1 MTLPRASSNE
11 GLLTAAADGVRVA
24 IRLTP
29 RARAD
34 RIDGIAASADG
45 GFVLKV
51 AVTAPPVENRANDA
65 LIAAIAKAWGL
76 PRRDISI
83 VGGSKSRNKIV
94 HIAGEPRALL
104 QRLAAA
110 LGGLPAA

>member
-1 MTLPRASSNE
+1 
-11 GLLTAAADGVRVA
+11 VRVA

-34 RIDGIAASADG
+34 RIEGVAASADG

-65 LIAAIAKAWGL
+65 LIAVLAKAWRL
-76 PRRDISI
+76 PRRDIAI
-83 VGGSKSRNKIV
+83 VGGGKSRNKTV
-94 HIAGEPRALL
+94 HIAGEPRGLL
-104 QRLAAA
+104 QHLAAA

>member
-1 MTLPRASSNE
+1 LPRASSE

-34 RIDGIAASADG
+34 RIDGIASTADG
-45 GFVLKV
+45 SAVLKV
-51 AVTAPPVENRANDA
+51 AVTAPRAGNRANDA
-65 LIAAIAKAWGL
+65 LIAVLAKAWGL
-76 PRRDISI
+76 PRRHISI
-83 VGGSKSRNKIV
+83 VGGKSRNKIV
-94 HIAGEPRALL
+94 HVAGETRALQ

-110 LGGLPAA
+110 LAQLPAA

>member
-1 MTLPRASSNE
+1 M
-11 GLLTAAADGVRVA
+11 RVA

-34 RIDGIAASADG
+34 RIDGVASSAG
-45 GFVLKV
+45 GRAVLKV
-51 AVTAPPVENRANDA
+51 AVTAPPAENRANDA

-76 PRRDISI
+76 PGRDISI
-83 VGGSKSRNKIV
+83 VRGSKSRNKIV
-94 HIAGEPRALL
+94 HITGEPRALL

-110 LGGLPAA
+110 LGGLPTA

>member
-1 MTLPRASSNE
+1 M
-11 GLLTAAADGVRVA
+11 RVA

-34 RIDGIAASADG
+34 RIDGVAFSADG
-45 GFVLKV
+45 RAVLKV
-51 AVTAPPVENRANDA
+51 AVTAPPAENRANDA
-65 LIAAIAKAWGL
+65 LIAVLAKAWRL

>member
-1 MTLPRASSNE
+1 M
-11 GLLTAAADGVRVA
+11 RVA

-34 RIDGIAASADG
+34 RIGGIAASADG
-45 GFVLKV
+45 RAVLKV
-51 AVTAPPVENRANDA
+51 AVTAPPAENRANDA

-76 PRRDISI
+76 PGRDISI
-83 VGGSKSRNKIV
+83 VRGSKSRNKIV
-94 HIAGEPRALL
+94 HITGEPRALL

-110 LGGLPAA
+110 LGGLPTA